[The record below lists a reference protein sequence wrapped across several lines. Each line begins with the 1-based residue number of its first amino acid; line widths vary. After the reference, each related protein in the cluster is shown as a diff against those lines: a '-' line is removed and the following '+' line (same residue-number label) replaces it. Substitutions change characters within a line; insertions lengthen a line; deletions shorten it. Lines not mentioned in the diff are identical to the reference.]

1 MLSPA
6 HMGLSGGEQPGA
18 SRSVCVYCVGS
29 KCSFLG
35 RLPPMPQKSSP
46 KALSFFLPL
55 FQHRARDVV
64 EYSYVFLE

>member
-1 MLSPA
+1 
-6 HMGLSGGEQPGA
+6 MGLSGGEQPGA
-18 SRSVCVYCVGS
+18 SRSVCVCCVGS

-35 RLPPMPQKSSP
+35 RLPPMPQKSSSMAQ
-46 KALSFFLPL
+46 ALSFFLPL